1 MTYRPMP
8 SSDQLDKT
16 IGTRSLSF
24 ADLAIVLICL
34 SILGQGLG
42 PYLPALRYVQYAVP
56 MAVALL
62 WLTVGKGKWY
72 PHSGRYMLAT
82 LMLLVSI
89 GLSSVMSDIRDM
101 RILMFLVF
109 PISMGIFLK
118 EVSYRHITW
127 IWSTTVISAII
138 FSADNY
144 TTTSLSFD
152 IIYSGSIAEGQLSFV
167 IAIFVITMFALKERR
182 KLALAMILFLLMLK
196 RIALGALLLSFAAWI
211 VTSPELIRQALA
223 RSSALAVTLACSIFL
238 VFGYLAFNL
247 NTIAYEVFLQ
257 FRELFDTVERIT
269 LGRYK
274 FAEAMT
280 AYMDSSGST
289 ISALFGFGPGSS
301 RVIIGEPYF
310 YMSDFNALNDYLLVR
325 FEYGWA
331 GLFLFFLAYAV
342 AIGQSRWGVILCAFQ
357 ALVFMTDNTLIY
369 AFHTQVV
376 VACSLHLMARER
388 AES

>member
-1 MTYRPMP
+1 MTDQPVP
-8 SSDQLDKT
+8 SSDQLDNT
-16 IGTRSLSF
+16 AGDRRLTF
-24 ADLAIVLICL
+24 ADLAIMLICL

-42 PYLPALRYVQYAVP
+42 PYLPPLRYVQYAVP

-62 WLTVGKGKWY
+62 WLAEGKGRWY
-72 PHSGRYMLAT
+72 PHSGRYLLAT
-82 LMLLVSI
+82 LILLGSI

-101 RILMFLVF
+101 RILMFLVM

-118 EVSYRHITW
+118 EVSYKHIRW
-127 IWSTTVISAII
+127 IWSTTVLSTII
-138 FSADNY
+138 FSTKNAN
-144 TTTSLSFD
+144 TSSFSLD

-167 IAIFVITMFALKERR
+167 IALFVITMFALKERG
-182 KLALAMILFLLMLK
+182 KLFLAIVLFILMLK
-196 RIALGALLLSFAAWI
+196 RIALGALVLSFLTWMVTAPRI
-211 VTSPELIRQALA
+211 VRQALA
-223 RSSALAVTLACSIFL
+223 RSSVLAASLACSVFL
-238 VFGYLAFNL
+238 IFGYLAFNL

-257 FRELFDTVERIT
+257 FRDLFDTVERIT

-280 AYMDSSGST
+280 AYMESSGST

-325 FEYGWA
+325 FEYGWV
-331 GLFLFFLAYAV
+331 GLFFFFLAYAI
-342 AIGQSRWGVILCAFQ
+342 AIGQSRWGVVLCAFQ
-357 ALVFMTDNTLIY
+357 ALVFTTDNTLIY

-388 AES
+388 APL